1 MLLHELE
8 ASFTSLSSPL
18 EKLTL
23 TVSYLPILSMVESAL
38 VKAIYTDGACSGNP
52 GPGGW
57 GVVIQ
62 LTDGQQQELGGGVAQ
77 TTNNQ
82 MELQA
87 AIEAV
92 KALTL
97 LPQRAEG
104 ACIYTDSEYVKNG
117 ILKWLPNWKKRNWQT
132 AQGKP
137 VLNQEFWKE
146 LDALNP
152 RQIDWQH
159 IKAHTGHPGNERA
172 DSIAR
177 AFSLKQN
184 PQLSQIEQTQNHSP
198 RQSSSLPTASPLL
211 LSEADLRS
219 QAADSLL
226 VQTQQ
231 DTPAPRKG
239 EELITV
245 LQALDLIADR
255 SFLVT
260 SAELADLLNLEPD
273 VFMDKGEA
281 WIWRNWQGLP
291 VREEEGQIL
300 WQLKRVFPASD
311 HLS

>member
-1 MLLHELE
+1 M
-8 ASFTSLSSPL
+8 A
-18 EKLTL
+18 
-23 TVSYLPILSMVESAL
+23 ESAL
-38 VKAIYTDGACSGNP
+38 IKAIYTDGACSGNP

-62 LTDGQQQELGGGVAQ
+62 LTDGQQQELGGGVTQ

-92 KALTL
+92 KALEL

-152 RQIDWQH
+152 RQIDWQY
-159 IKAHTGHPGNERA
+159 IKAHAGHPGNERA
-172 DSIAR
+172 DAIAR

-184 PQLSQIEQTQNHSP
+184 PRLSQMNQPQSHPLAPTPSSAPASHATEQKDQPTVTDSPSESASDAFTIRPEQNP
-198 RQSSSLPTASPLL
+198 AANLART
-211 LSEADLRS
+211 EA
-219 QAADSLL
+219 
-226 VQTQQ
+226 
-231 DTPAPRKG
+231 
-239 EELITV
+239 LINL
-245 LQALDLIADR
+245 LQALDLISER

-260 SAELADLLNLEPD
+260 SAELADLMTLEPSALAH
-273 VFMDKGEA
+273 GGA
-281 WIWRNWQGLP
+281 WTWRNWQILP
-291 VREEEGQIL
+291 VREEEGQTL
-300 WQLKRVFPASD
+300 WQLKRIFPDSER
-311 HLS
+311 LT